1 MRRFELVEGTS
12 AKFWEVWVAGAEVH
26 TRYGRLGA
34 AGKTTV
40 KALESEDAAH
50 ALAASLVSRA
60 MSKPASSAP
69 MVGESGCTVKWR

>member
-12 AKFWEVWVAGAEVH
+12 AKFWEVWVAAAEVH

-40 KALESEDAAH
+40 KTLESEEAAQ
-50 ALAASLVSRA
+50 ALAASLIH
-60 MSKPASSAP
+60 KKIKK
-69 MVGESGCTVKWR
+69 CIL